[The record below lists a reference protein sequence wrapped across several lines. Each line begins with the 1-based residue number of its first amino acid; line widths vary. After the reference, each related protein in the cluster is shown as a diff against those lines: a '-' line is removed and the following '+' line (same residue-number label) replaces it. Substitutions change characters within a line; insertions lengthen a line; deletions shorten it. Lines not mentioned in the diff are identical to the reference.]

1 MKYAAVVFD
10 LDGTLLD
17 TLGDI
22 AGAVNRALSSRGIEG
37 YTDEE
42 YKMMIGHGLKYLV
55 TTAVEGT
62 HPDLVE
68 DPGLYTRA
76 MEEYRNA
83 PCEHTSLYP
92 GISKVLDYLSER
104 GVSMSILSNK
114 EDVLLQAITD
124 TLLKDWEFTVV
135 LGRRVDFPP
144 KPDPASLINIVNAM
158 KVKKEKVLY
167 VGDSEVDIKTAKNAG
182 ITGVGAA
189 WGYRDAALLLS
200 EGADSIAK
208 VPEDLIELF
217 L

>member
-1 MKYAAVVFD
+1 MKYTAAVFD

-22 AGAVNRALSSRGIEG
+22 AGAVNRALSSRGIPG
-37 YTDEE
+37 YTEEE
-42 YKMMIGHGLKYLV
+42 YKMMIGHGLGYLV
-55 TTAVEGT
+55 KTAVNGT
-62 HPDLVE
+62 RPDLVE

-76 MEEYRNA
+76 MEEYRNT

-92 GISKVLDYLSER
+92 GISTVLDFLSGR
-104 GVSMSILSNK
+104 GVPISILSNK
-114 EDVLLQAITD
+114 EDVLVQVITD
-124 TLLKDWEFTVV
+124 KLLKDWEFTMV
-135 LGRRVDFPP
+135 LGRSDDYPP
-144 KPDPASLINIVNAM
+144 KPDPASLINIVKAM
-158 KVKKEKVLY
+158 NVQKEKVLY

-182 ITGVGAA
+182 ITGIGAA

-208 VPEDLIELF
+208 APEDLIELF